1 MDSWLP
7 VFATIGVLASALYLL
22 VLGAA
27 ALGHPA
33 LAKTFLG
40 GFVSSAATHFLEV
53 VLRIVAGLALIAAAP
68 TMLGGPVIRTFGWI
82 LVGTSL
88 VLAVLP
94 WRLHRRFA
102 AWSVPRATQ
111 HLPAI
116 GVASLAAGCALVAA
130 LWLPRTAG

>member
-1 MDSWLP
+1 MATWIT
-7 VFATIGVLASALYLL
+7 VFATFGVLASALYLL

-27 ALGHPA
+27 ALGRPA
-33 LAKTFLG
+33 LAKSFLG

-53 VLRIVAGLALIAAAP
+53 ALRIVAGWALIAAAP
-68 TMLGGPVIRTFGWI
+68 TMLGAPVIRTFGWI

-94 WRLHRRFA
+94 WRLHQRFA

-116 GVASLAAGCALVAA
+116 GVASLAAGCALIAA
-130 LWLPRTAG
+130 VWLPRVAG